1 MEGNNQND
9 QSLSFEYYNGELAK
23 RDEKIKS
30 LESQINEMRILF
42 KANFTKSGQ
51 TSNTQESDEE
61 RRNKIGQKIKEAFK

>member
-23 RDEKIKS
+23 RDEKINQ
-30 LESQINEMRILF
+30 LETQLNEMRALF

-51 TSNTQESDEE
+51 TTNVQESDEE
-61 RRNKIGQKIKEAFK
+61 RRNKIAQKIKEAFK